1 MRNALRPFAAALLL
15 SSVLAAAPAALAQ
28 TAGGSVIRYVPQGD
42 LRVLDPIWTTG
53 TVTQVFGSMIY
64 DTLFARDGK
73 LEVQPQMAETWSVSQ
88 DGLTYRFTMRPVL
101 TFHDG
106 SPVTSKDVIPSLER
120 WGKRDIMGQRLFQSV
135 AKLEAVDDRTFTLVL
150 KEPYGLVISSLGRIG
165 GLIPAVMTER
175 MAKTDAGTQV
185 PEHIGSGP
193 FTYDPKEWVPG
204 SKIVL
209 RKNAKYVSRAEP
221 SDWSAGN
228 KTVHV
233 DRVEWLYIPDP
244 STAANA
250 LVANEVDMI
259 ETPTHDMIP
268 LLKRNAGVTI
278 QRGDPLGNVGTLRPN
293 HLYPPFNNVKARQAL
308 GYLLEQEDYLR
319 ASVSSDPNDWKVCW
333 SLFVCGS
340 PNDTAAGS
348 EVYTTG
354 TRAERDAKAKKL
366 FEEAGYKGEPIVIL
380 QATDFPIFSA
390 ASLVLADSLK
400 RIGVKVDVQPTD
412 WNSVLTR
419 RAVRKPPAE
428 GGWNIFFTSGAGV
441 SGGDPFTNPAS
452 TACDKAWFGWPCD
465 AEIERLRD
473 AWTREVDPKKQREV
487 LETVHRKLYEHGTW
501 YTYGQWFTQIA
512 FRSNLSGVHN
522 SSVRYFWNVKKS

>member
-1 MRNALRPFAAALLL
+1 MRALSRVVAAAALLAVPPL
-15 SSVLAAAPAALAQ
+15 APAQSETL
-28 TAGGSVIRYVPQGD
+28 IRYVPQGD

-64 DTLFARDGK
+64 DALFARDAK
-73 LEVQPQMAETWSVSQ
+73 LGVQPQMVETWTVSQ
-88 DGLTYRFTMRPVL
+88 DGLSYRFTLRSGLV
-101 TFHDG
+101 FHDG
-106 SPVTSKDVIPSLER
+106 TPVTAKDAIPSLER

-135 AKLEAVDDRTFTLVL
+135 AKLETVDDRTFTLTL
-150 KEPYGLVISSLGRIG
+150 KEPYGLVLASIGRIG
-165 GLIPAVMTER
+165 GLLPAIMKESIAR
-175 MAKTDAGTQV
+175 TDAGQQV
-185 PEHIGSGP
+185 PQHIGSGP

-209 RKNAKYVSRAEP
+209 RKNPGYVARSEP
-221 SDWSAGN
+221 SSWGAGG
-228 KTVHV
+228 KAVFV
-233 DRVEWLYIPDP
+233 DTVEWVYIPDP
-244 STAANA
+244 STATNA
-250 LVANEVDMI
+250 LMAGEVDLI

-268 LLKRNAGVTI
+268 VLKRNPNITI

-308 GYLLEQEDYLR
+308 GLLIEQEDYLR

-340 PNDTAAGS
+340 PNDTLAGS
-348 EVYTTG
+348 ERYTAG
-354 TRAERDAKAKKL
+354 TRAEREAKARQL
-366 FEEAGYKGEPIVIL
+366 FQEAGYKGEPIVIL

-400 RIGVKVDVQPTD
+400 RIGVTVDVQPTD

-419 RAVRKPPAE
+419 RAVRKPPPE

-465 AEIERLRD
+465 AEIEKLRD
-473 AWTREVDPKKQREV
+473 AWTREVDPQKQRAL
-487 LETVHRKLYEHGTW
+487 LEEVHRKLYDHGTW
-501 YTYGQWFTQIA
+501 FTYGQWFTQTA
-512 FRSNLSGVHN
+512 FRSNLTGLQN
-522 SSVRYFWNVKKS
+522 SSVRYFWNVRKG

>member
-1 MRNALRPFAAALLL
+1 MRNTSRLIAAALVM
-15 SSVLAAAPAALAQ
+15 SSALGVARPAMAQ
-28 TAGGSVIRYVPQGD
+28 GDSVIRYVPQGD

-64 DTLFARDGK
+64 DTLFARDAK
-73 LEVQPQMAETWSVSQ
+73 LDVQPQMVETWSASQ
-88 DGLTYRFTMRPVL
+88 DGLTFRFTLRSGL
-101 TFHDG
+101 AFHDG

-120 WGKRDIMGQRLFQSV
+120 WGKRDIIGQRLFQSV
-135 AKLEAVDDRTFTLVL
+135 AKLEAVDDRTFTLAL

-165 GLIPAVMTER
+165 GLIPAVMKER
-175 MAKTDAGTQV
+175 LARTDASQQV

-209 RKNAKYVSRAEP
+209 RKNAKYVSRPEP
-221 SDWSAGN
+221 SSWSAGS

-233 DRVEWLYIPDP
+233 DRVEWIYIPDP
-244 STAANA
+244 STATNA
-250 LVANEVDMI
+250 LIAGEVDML
-259 ETPTHDMIP
+259 ETPTHDMVP
-268 LLKRNAGVTI
+268 VLKRNPAVTL

-293 HLYPPFNNVKARQAL
+293 HLHPPFNNVKARQAL

-340 PNDTAAGS
+340 PNDTAVGS
-348 EVYTTG
+348 EPYTTG
-354 TRAERDAKAKKL
+354 TRAERDAKAKQL
-366 FEEAGYKGEPIVIL
+366 LAEAGYKGEPIVIL

-400 RIGVKVDVQPTD
+400 RIGANPDVQPTD

-419 RAVRKPPAE
+419 RAVKKVPTE
-428 GGWNIFFTSGAGV
+428 GGWHIFFTSGAGV

-473 AWTREVDPKKQREV
+473 AWTRETDDAKQRKL
-487 LETVHRKLYEHGTW
+487 LEEVHRKLYEHGTW
-501 YTYGQWFTQIA
+501 FTYGQWFTQTA
-512 FRSNLSGVHN
+512 FRSTLTGVQN
-522 SSVRYFWNVKKS
+522 SSVRYFWNVKKN